1 MKRAV
6 GARCKLAS
14 AITAVALLF
23 TSSMTAVAQD
33 AGRITEADV
42 GVFRERG
49 VLISVYC
56 GPRLKTDGASRR
68 MAVANAVRAIV
79 QFRQGVM
86 VSGAESV
93 KGSAPPDYQFWIQED
108 TLGVVG
114 PVSIIKEDPAGG
126 IRGDRWCVKIVE
138 GTAQ

>member
-1 MKRAV
+1 MKRACD
-6 GARCKLAS
+6 ARCKLAS
-14 AITAVALLF
+14 SITTAVFLFASSVIAL
-23 TSSMTAVAQD
+23 AQD

-42 GVFRERG
+42 GVFRESE
-49 VLISVYC
+49 VLTSVYC

-68 MAVANAVRAIV
+68 MAVANAARAIV

-93 KGSAPPDYQFWIQED
+93 KGSDYQFWIQED

-126 IRGDRWCVKIVE
+126 IRRDRWCVKIVE

>member
-42 GVFRERG
+42 GVFRESG
-49 VLISVYC
+49 VFTSVYC

-68 MAVANAVRAIV
+68 MAVANAARAIV

-93 KGSAPPDYQFWIQED
+93 KGSDYQFWIQED